1 MIFQTLL
8 WNLVRGKKREIS
20 NFSFHQ
26 MKLRCHYQA
35 PISLWR
41 RRICLQTNMSHFGT
55 QIRQKILKVQYSDQ
69 ILRLQRTL
77 LSNKKGAGFFLKMSF
92 GALLALWNPVFLYR
106 GCVDFRQCTS
116 YDLKQAAEF
125 LDIPDLYHFVVNR
138 IKSSRNLSQ
147 VGLETSIL
155 KPIQLRGL
163 GEVCLNEGLLADV
176 TIKLDDGVLTAHK
189 ALLMARF

>member
-1 MIFQTLL
+1 
-8 WNLVRGKKREIS
+8 
-20 NFSFHQ
+20 
-26 MKLRCHYQA
+26 
-35 PISLWR
+35 
-41 RRICLQTNMSHFGT
+41 MSHFGT

-163 GEVCLNEGLLADV
+163 NEVCLNEGLLADV

>member
-1 MIFQTLL
+1 MI
-8 WNLVRGKKREIS
+8 V
-20 NFSFHQ
+20 
-26 MKLRCHYQA
+26 
-35 PISLWR
+35 
-41 RRICLQTNMSHFGT
+41 
-55 QIRQKILKVQYSDQ
+55 
-69 ILRLQRTL
+69 L
-77 LSNKKGAGFFLKMSF
+77 LSY
-92 GALLALWNPVFLYR
+92 LLQVLQFLYR

-116 YDLKQAAEF
+116 YNLKQAAEF

-163 GEVCLNEGLLADV
+163 SEVCLNEGLLADV

-189 ALLMARF
+189 ALLMAR